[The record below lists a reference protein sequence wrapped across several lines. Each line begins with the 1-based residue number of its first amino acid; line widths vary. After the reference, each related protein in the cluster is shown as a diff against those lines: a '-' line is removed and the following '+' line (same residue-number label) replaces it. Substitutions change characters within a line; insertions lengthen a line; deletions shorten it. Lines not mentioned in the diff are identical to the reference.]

1 MKKPKKILFIC
12 GSLNQTTINYQIAQE
27 LPEYEHFYS
36 PFYADGFI
44 RTLAEAGILD
54 FSILGGI
61 PRKATEKFLNEKGC
75 NIDYRGTSHNY
86 DLVVTCTDLIVPKNI
101 RTKNIILI
109 QEGMTDPEDY
119 RYHLVRKLR
128 LPRFLANT
136 SMTGLSHAYQKFCVA
151 SEGFKK
157 IFENKGVDPQKV
169 EVTGIPNFDNVA
181 AYHNNDFPH
190 KNYVLAGTSH
200 LRETMKYENR
210 KAFIQK
216 AVEIAGDDQL
226 IFKLHPNENMKR
238 AYREIEKYA
247 PKALIYNSGNTNHML
262 ANCHTLL
269 TKYSTIIMVALAL
282 GKKVYSDLNEDYQEL
297 ITPLQTGGKSAKM
310 IADVCREYL

>member
-1 MKKPKKILFIC
+1 MKRKKRILFIC
-12 GSLNQTTINYQIAQE
+12 GSLNQTTINHQIAQA
-27 LPEYEHFYS
+27 LPEYKHYYTS
-36 PFYADGFI
+36 FYADGFI
-44 RTLAEAGILD
+44 RMLAESGFLD

-61 PRKATEKFLNEKGC
+61 PRQATEKFLNSREC
-75 NIDYRGTSHNY
+75 QIDYRGTSHDY
-86 DLVVTCTDLIVPKNI
+86 DLVVTCTDLIVPQNI

-119 RYHLVRKLR
+119 RYHLVKKLR

-151 SEGFKK
+151 SEGFKE
-157 IFENKGVDPQKV
+157 IFVNKGVDPDKI

-190 KNYVLAGTSH
+190 KDYVLAGTSH

-210 KAFIQK
+210 KAFILK
-216 AVEIAGDDQL
+216 AVKIAGRDKL

-247 PKALIYNSGNTNHML
+247 PNALIYNSGNTNHML
-262 ANCHTLL
+262 ANCHTLV

-282 GKKVYSDLNEDYQEL
+282 GKKVYSDLKEEYQKK
-297 ITPLQTGGKSAKM
+297 ITPLQTGGTSASM
-310 IADVCREYL
+310 IADVCRRYL